1 MSRVRM
7 PPIAASSIITRPVT
21 VVSSTGKEKSQH
33 QYKQDVAHDRIRS
46 KLFCR
51 SIWSSVAYTV
61 TDARLHR
68 IGARSISKC

>member
-46 KLFCR
+46 KLFPAYPAF
-51 SIWSSVAYTV
+51 SANFSSRYGMGGV
-61 TDARLHR
+61 
-68 IGARSISKC
+68 